1 MTKKAMIDELVKY
14 GVIAEEARST
24 YMKKDKDHIEILTKT
39 ALPIRKEF
47 LRLGRYLTPNEV
59 MNILN
64 KA

>member
-14 GVIAEEARST
+14 GVIEEEARST

-47 LRLGRYLTPNEV
+47 LRLDRYLTPNEV